1 MIQQANFAAKFLF
14 MTTHPF
20 WYDLEPSQSGPTQ
33 SSRFGSSQGRLHTA
47 PLTDGKTSLKF
58 KGLIFFVK
66 KNIAQSKKTC

>member
-1 MIQQANFAAKFLF
+1 MIQQANRAAKFLF

-33 SSRFGSSQGRLHTA
+33 SSRFGASQGRLHTA
-47 PLTDGKTSLKF
+47 PLTDGRSLKF

-66 KNIAQSKKTC
+66 KNITQSKEIC